1 MPNTGETE
9 FIDAAAALLGL
20 PIRQEDRA
28 EVIAAFAVLRA
39 QARLVTEFPLPAETE
54 AAPRFTP

>member
-1 MPNTGETE
+1 MPNTDETAY
-9 FIDAAAALLGL
+9 IDAAAALLGL

-28 EVIAAFAVLRA
+28 EVIAAFAALRA
-39 QARLVTEFPLPAETE
+39 QARLVTAFTLPAEIE